1 MDINRRKIAQVAID
15 RLRFK
20 LLWRSKSLKKSC
32 CRLKSLESAERDED
46 HRCSTSTSLILIK
59 RNLRWKSSALP
70 IVRSA
75 SNRCGWKSFPESFR
89 WNSRPT
95 ISRHEST
102 GHPSWNSL
110 SVCQFSR
117 EFACNC
123 RKVSYV
129 WFTSENGRWRNF
141 TKFLLSQCEL
151 LLIVERAESYSDAPR
166 IKSEIDNSQ
175 VGIFLCQTNRSEELW
190 HCTNTTRTT

>member
-20 LLWRSKSLKKSC
+20 LLWRSKSLKKSS
-32 CRLKSLESAERDED
+32 CRLNSLESAERDED

-95 ISRHEST
+95 IRDTNRLDIRAGTLSLFANFQGSSR
-102 GHPSWNSL
+102 
-110 SVCQFSR
+110 
-117 EFACNC
+117 A
-123 RKVSYV
+123 
-129 WFTSENGRWRNF
+129 
-141 TKFLLSQCEL
+141 
-151 LLIVERAESYSDAPR
+151 IVEKFRTSDSRAKMKGGETLRNSYYHSV
-166 IKSEIDNSQ
+166 N
-175 VGIFLCQTNRSEELW
+175 CY
-190 HCTNTTRTT
+190 